1 MLGHLVLAGALRED
15 RAGPGWG
22 QMGGGSGWGGTRG
35 GVGRGGIL
43 NISLFGG
50 IEPAMRPNGVFFGH
64 FWPFFGVFWQT
75 RVFGILPIFRIG
87 DSTNRKFSIQNLI

>member
-22 QMGGGSGWGGTRG
+22 QMGGVGRGGGGSGG
-35 GVGRGGIL
+35 GGIL

-50 IEPAMRPNGVFFGH
+50 IRPAMRPNGVFFGL
-64 FWPFFGVFWQT
+64 FLPIFGVFGQT

-87 DSTNRKFSIQNLI
+87 DSQNREFSIRF

>member
-1 MLGHLVLAGALRED
+1 MAGALRED
-15 RAGPGWG
+15 RAGPGGEGVRWG
-22 QMGGGSGWGGTRG
+22 GWVGGGGGSGGG
-35 GVGRGGIL
+35 GGIL

-50 IEPAMRPNGVFFGH
+50 IRPAMRPNGVFFGL
-64 FWPFFGVFWQT
+64 FLPSFGVFGQT